1 MFWNEVA
8 GEGIAR
14 PLVIERG
21 IGGRGLMKLFNPMK
35 AGGSES
41 TDI

>member
-14 PLVIERG
+14 PLVTERG
-21 IGGRGLMKLFNPMK
+21 GGVMKLFNPMK
-35 AGGSES
+35 ARGSES